1 MNTQEENKVSDIK
14 ATFEQMQDGYSY
26 SEALLDCIN
35 AINLSQTAL
44 EEHLSRWLWLAE
56 GEDYKTEEDKAYAIT
71 LGRIEEVLV
80 LKGLIY
86 NS

>member
-1 MNTQEENKVSDIK
+1 MNTQEIK
-14 ATFEQMQDGYSY
+14 AAFEQMQDGYSY

-44 EEHLSRWLWLAE
+44 EEHLSNWLWLPE
-56 GEDYKTEEDKAYAIT
+56 GEDYRTEEDKAYAIT